1 MSNSLQIELAPIINL
16 NTIGALKAQL
26 DDAVSKNTDV
36 ALLGVNVEKVD
47 TAAMQLLAVFG
58 ERIKADGNILS
69 WIQPSDEVGNVAAL
83 LGLESALC
91 LVVKD

>member
-1 MSNSLQIELAPIINL
+1 MPNSLQIELASVINL
-16 NTIGALKAQL
+16 STIGALKAQL

-58 ERIKADGNILS
+58 EIKADGNALS
-69 WIQPSDEVGNVAAL
+69 WIQPSEEVGNVAAL

-91 LVVKD
+91 LAAKG

>member
-1 MSNSLQIELAPIINL
+1 MSDLLQIELAPIINL
-16 NTIGALKAQL
+16 SRISTLKAQL

-47 TAAMQLLAVFG
+47 TAALQLLAVFS
-58 ERIKADGNILS
+58 EQVRAKGNTLS
-69 WIQPSDEVGNVAAL
+69 WIQPSEEVGNVAAL

-91 LVVKD
+91 LDV

>member
-1 MSNSLQIELAPIINL
+1 MPNSLQIELASVINL
-16 NTIGALKAQL
+16 STIGALKAQL

-58 ERIKADGNILS
+58 EKIKADGNTLS
-69 WIQPSDEVGNVAAL
+69 WIQPSEEVGNVAAL

-91 LVVKD
+91 LAAKG

>member
-16 NTIGALKAQL
+16 SSIGALKAQL

-47 TAAMQLLAVFG
+47 TAAMQLLAVFS
-58 ERIKADGNILS
+58 EKIKADGNTLS
-69 WIQPSDEVGNVAAL
+69 WIQPSEEVGSVAAL

-91 LVVKD
+91 LAAKG